1 MAKIKNPVRFS
12 AHFNVDEAR
21 LTELGVLNPT
31 LNVDTKLFIDPFLL
45 PESRHPEIAVA
56 ARRTYENHF
65 GIIIKLLAGSIAKN
79 DAPWRNAR
87 RMLTFPEIKYTCL
100 GYGAGSVSGSGQGS
114 FTTDNVIQTAKEI
127 VSLGIDD
134 PDLFVAMGLFEEGI
148 GPDMISDMTTNVI
161 MPDLL
166 AFNGRILAGLELPTS
181 PVTIELK
188 NGATYTAN
196 LPINPFI
203 KGGASP
209 VILVPADILRDLPIA
224 SDWSDVGDVAA
235 KNSALRK
242 RVNVQIAAIWKR
254 KSKKDKGVVR
264 VWALGSEE
272 NFKTCL
278 DLLRTAKGKPYDFT
292 ADPLGELIWRKVLET
307 IATTQPFTLAPPPIA
322 DATGVANVVAQIIE
336 QFRFLIEDRRF
347 SEELYQNDE
356 PRPEKAAQRLFF
368 AVAYAYCKANNL
380 DITPEADTGNG
391 PVDFKVSSG
400 FTGRVLAEI
409 KLSTNPKVV
418 AGYTKQL
425 ETYKGAE
432 ETTQGFYVVIDVGGM
447 GKKDE
452 ELIKAKN
459 AQAAAG
465 KPTSEIIIIDGT
477 RRASASKL

>member
-1 MAKIKNPVRFS
+1 M
-12 AHFNVDEAR
+12 
-21 LTELGVLNPT
+21 
-31 LNVDTKLFIDPFLL
+31 
-45 PESRHPEIAVA
+45 A

-65 GIIIKLLAGSIAKN
+65 DTVIKLLAGSITKY
-79 DAPWRNAR
+79 DTPWRNAR
-87 RMLTFPEIKYTCL
+87 RMLTFPEVKYTCL
-100 GYGAGSVSGSGQGS
+100 GYGAGSVSGSGQGR

-127 VSLGIDD
+127 VNLGIDD

-166 AFNGRILAGLELPTS
+166 AFNARILGELQISTS
-181 PVTIELK
+181 TANIELK
-188 NGATYTAN
+188 NGATYIAN

-203 KGGASP
+203 RGGTSP
-209 VILVPADILRDLPIA
+209 VILVPADVLRELPVA
-224 SDWSDVGDVAA
+224 SDWSDVGDVAV

-242 RVNVQIAAIWKR
+242 RVNEQIAAIWKR
-254 KSKKDKGVVR
+254 KSKKDKDVVR
-264 VWALGSEE
+264 AWALESGAH
-272 NFKTCL
+272 FRTCL
-278 DLLRTAKGKPYDFT
+278 ELLRTAKGKPYDLA
-292 ADPLGELIWRKVLET
+292 ADPLGELIWRKVLDT
-307 IATTQPFTLAPPPIA
+307 IATTQPFTLAPPPVA
-322 DATGVANVVAQIIE
+322 DAAGVANVVAQIIE

-347 SEELYQNDE
+347 SEELYQDGAA
-356 PRPEKAAQRLFF
+356 RPEKAAQRLFF

-391 PVDFKVSSG
+391 PMDFKVSSG

-409 KLSTNPKVV
+409 KLSTNSKVV

-432 ETTQGFYVVIDVGGM
+432 ETTRGFYVVIDVGGM

-459 AQAAAG
+459 AQVAAG
-465 KPTSEIIIIDGT
+465 KPTSQIIIIDGT
-477 RRASASKL
+477 RRASA